1 MLITV
6 PAMLAN
12 SIYFNIQ
19 GIVDN
24 SEGDHT
30 AEDQAAAQAWSDA
43 LWDAMA
49 NRTKARV
56 EVTVA
61 MKDVLVTGWYV
72 TDVLDSIVTHFQLNG
87 YDEREVGQI
96 KRQVTMFRKA
106 LSEVK

>member
-1 MLITV
+1 MRITV

-19 GIVDN
+19 AIVDN
-24 SEGDHT
+24 DNGDHT
-30 AEDQAAAQAWSDA
+30 AEDQAAAQEWSAA

-49 NRTKARV
+49 TRTKASI

-61 MKDVLVTGWYV
+61 MKDVLVTGWYM
-72 TDVLDSIVTHFQLNG
+72 TDALDSIVTHFQMNG